1 MTAKT
6 RTELGRRIRVAR
18 IKRKL
23 SQEQLALMIGVGRSY
38 LAKIETGKRN
48 PTIDFLEKVAIGL
61 DVTLEELFKEL

>member
-1 MTAKT
+1 
-6 RTELGRRIRVAR
+6 
-18 IKRKL
+18 
-23 SQEQLALMIGVGRSY
+23 MIGVGRSY